1 MATSFTLPDHP
12 TLPKGK
18 TVAVIVLDGWGEA
31 SADQYNCI
39 HRAETPVM
47 DSLKNVCSF
56 AAPLSVYLSCL
67 IMVDCILDWCKGWE
81 YKSFSY
87 AKTHLV

>member
-18 TVAVIVLDGWGEA
+18 PVAVIVLDGWGEA

-56 AAPLSVYLSCL
+56 ATPLSVYLSCMHDHGGL
-67 IMVDCILDWCKGWE
+67 R
-81 YKSFSY
+81 S
-87 AKTHLV
+87 

>member
-18 TVAVIVLDGWGEA
+18 PVAVIVLDGWGEA

-56 AAPLSVYLSCL
+56 A
-67 IMVDCILDWCKGWE
+67 
-81 YKSFSY
+81 
-87 AKTHLV
+87 THLCTPFMLDYGGLHSWLVQRPGVKLLLS